1 MDAIEKM
8 MSQYGISKFPSD
20 TSYAMA
26 YVPFQQ
32 YSPKLYSPMQGY
44 ECGTIFESL
53 NKPFCPKDCEGLK

>member
-8 MSQYGISKFPSD
+8 MYQYGIKKFPD
-20 TSYAMA
+20 DISYAMA

-32 YSPKLYSPMQGY
+32 YGGKMYSPVQGY

-53 NKPFCPKDCEGLK
+53 NKPFCPKDCEGAK